1 MLVDFTMAENDT
13 TLVMI
18 DFAEQTALARSIGN
32 EDAQLSR
39 HHTSRD
45 PYSTF
50 ANLANSTASQMGGI
64 KVTSNYHQSVSSSI
78 RDKGAA
84 DLIDFD

>member
-1 MLVDFTMAENDT
+1 MRGGTNLSGGIKT
-13 TLVMI
+13 
-18 DFAEQTALARSIGN
+18 RGN
-32 EDAQLSR
+32 NSKE
-39 HHTSRD
+39 

-50 ANLANSTASQMGGI
+50 ANLANSTASHQMGGI
-64 KVTSNYHQSVSSSI
+64 KNTSNYHQSVSSSI